1 MRQYDFR
8 SDTVTRP
15 TPLMRQAMAQAEVGD
30 DVYGE
35 DPTVNRLEDH
45 AAELLGKEAGLFV
58 TSGTMGNLLA
68 VLAVCE
74 RGAEV
79 IMGRQGHTFLHEAGG
94 VSVLGGVS
102 MHTIPNQA
110 DGSLALNDLHAA
122 LRNPA
127 DFHEPITRMVILE
140 NTQNAC
146 GGMPLSPDYCDSV
159 AAFAREHGLVLHID
173 GARIF
178 NAAVALGL
186 PASDLVRS
194 ADSITFCLSKGLCAP
209 VGSVLCGSREM
220 IAKARRLRKMLGGG
234 MRQAGILAAAG
245 IVALDHMIERLAEDH
260 QRARRLADALREV
273 PGLRIDKGTPYTNMV
288 YLALEASV
296 RQNAEEIVP
305 LLAEQGVLIGDT
317 GERTFR
323 LVTHNDVNDDA
334 VQACVQAFTRVMSAL
349 L

>member
-15 TPLMRQAMAQAEVGD
+15 TPLMRLAMAQAEVGD

-35 DPTVNRLEDH
+35 DPTVNRLEDQ
-45 AAELLGKEAGLFV
+45 AAELLGKEAALFV

-110 DGSLALNDLHAA
+110 DGTLALKDLHGA
-122 LRNPA
+122 LRNPT
-127 DFHEPITRMVILE
+127 DFHEPISRMVILE

-209 VGSVLCGSREM
+209 VGSVLCGNREM

-260 QRARRLADALREV
+260 QRARRLADGLREV

-288 YLALEASV
+288 YLALEPSV

-334 VQACVQAFTRVMSAL
+334 VQACVQTFTRVMSAL

>member
-1 MRQYDFR
+1 MSQYDFR

-15 TPLMRQAMAQAEVGD
+15 TLRMRQAMASAEVGD

-35 DPTVNRLEDH
+35 DPTVNRLEAR
-45 AAELLGKEAGLFV
+45 AAELLGKEAALFV

-68 VLAVCE
+68 VLAGCE

-102 MHTIPNQA
+102 MHTIPNQS
-110 DGSLALNDLHAA
+110 DGTLALEDLHGA
-122 LRNPA
+122 LRDPA
-127 DFHEPITRMVILE
+127 DFHEPLSRMVILE

-146 GGMPLSPDYCDSV
+146 GGIPLSAEYTDSV
-159 AAFAREHGLVLHID
+159 AAFARLHGLVLHID

-178 NAAVALGL
+178 NAAVALGV
-186 PASDLVRS
+186 PAAELVRS

-209 VGSVLCGSREM
+209 VGSVLCSSRET
-220 IAKARRLRKMLGGG
+220 ISKARRLRKILGGG

-245 IVALDHMIERLAEDH
+245 LVSLDHMIERLAEDH
-260 QRARRLADALREV
+260 QRARELADALRAV

-288 YLALEASV
+288 YLALEPEV
-296 RQNAEEIVP
+296 RQDAAEIVS
-305 LLAEQGVLIGDT
+305 LLAEQGVLIGAT
-317 GERTFR
+317 GARTFR
-323 LVTHNDVNDDA
+323 LVTHHDVDDEA
-334 VQACVQAFTRVMSAL
+334 LKACIRGFSRVINRQN
-349 L
+349 